1 MIIEVQLNT
10 IGQARFYT
18 KHIKLLRTSNYT
30 IKTCHNNIMMV
41 DTCCKSII
49 RDCGSNLYVGMRVI
63 DRPNRLNHSLVLLV
77 YKKYIPKLRPYTLPL
92 VS

>member
-1 MIIEVQLNT
+1 MQKALTGINVGIIEVQLNT

-63 DRPNRLNHSLVLLV
+63 DSTIGKGERTS
-77 YKKYIPKLRPYTLPL
+77 
-92 VS
+92 